1 MRIAVVHDY
10 ADVFRRAP
18 AFARLAGHEVVVST
32 EASCDPAQL
41 VAAVRGCEALVLTQ
55 QRVALTREII
65 AQLPDLKFIAQTGR
79 NTDHLD
85 VAACTE
91 HGIVVSVGRRSS
103 AGPHSTTAEL
113 AWALILAS
121 LRHLPFEAERLRAG
135 HWQSTVGTRLYG
147 RTLGV
152 YAFGHIGAAVAR
164 VGRAFGM
171 DVVCWGREGSLAR
184 AAAEGFAVAA
194 GREAFFAGADVLTL
208 HLPLKAETRGIV
220 TGADLALM
228 KPDALLVNTSR
239 APLIAE
245 GALVEALKRGRPG
258 FAAVDVYEDEPVLG
272 AAHPLLALD
281 NVLCTPHLGY
291 AEQGSLASLYA
302 TAVEQL
308 LAYAAGAPCDVVN
321 PEALGGA

>member
-1 MRIAVVHDY
+1 
-10 ADVFRRAP
+10 
-18 AFARLAGHEVVVST
+18 
-32 EASCDPAQL
+32 
-41 VAAVRGCEALVLTQ
+41 
-55 QRVALTREII
+55 
-65 AQLPDLKFIAQTGR
+65 
-79 NTDHLD
+79 
-85 VAACTE
+85 
-91 HGIVVSVGRRSS
+91 
-103 AGPHSTTAEL
+103 
-113 AWALILAS
+113 
-121 LRHLPFEAERLRAG
+121 
-135 HWQSTVGTRLYG
+135 
-147 RTLGV
+147 
-152 YAFGHIGAAVAR
+152 
-164 VGRAFGM
+164 
-171 DVVCWGREGSLAR
+171 
-184 AAAEGFAVAA
+184 
-194 GREAFFAGADVLTL
+194 VLTL

>member
-10 ADVFRRAP
+10 ADAFRRAP

-32 EASCDPAQL
+32 SAAGGQGGV
-41 VAAVRGCEALVLTQ
+41 VAAAQGCEALVLTQ
-55 QRVALTREII
+55 QRVPLTRAMI
-65 AQLPDLKFIAQTGR
+65 AQLPDLRFVCQTGR
-79 NTDHLD
+79 NLDHVD
-85 VAACTE
+85 VTACAE
-91 HGIVVSVGRRSS
+91 RGIVVSVGRRSS

-121 LRHLPFEAERLRAG
+121 LRQLPYEAARLRGG
-135 HWQSTVGTRLYG
+135 HWQSTAGTRLHG

-184 AAAEGFAVAA
+184 AAAEGFAAA
-194 GREAFFAGADVLTL
+194 PDRASFFAGADVLTL
-208 HLPLKAETRGIV
+208 HLPLKADTRGIV
-220 TGADLALM
+220 TADDLALM

-239 APLIAE
+239 APLIAP
-245 GALVEALKRGRPG
+245 GALAAALRRGRPG
-258 FAAVDVYEDEPVLG
+258 FAAVDVYEDEPVTG
-272 AAHPLLALD
+272 AAHELLALD

-291 AEQGSLASLYA
+291 AETGTLASLYA

-308 LAYAAGAPCDVVN
+308 LAFAAGAPCDVVD
-321 PEALGGA
+321 GAAAG

>member
-32 EASCDPAQL
+32 AAAGGPAGV
-41 VAAVRGCEALVLTQ
+41 VAAAAGCEALVLTQ
-55 QRVALTREII
+55 QRAALTREMI
-65 AQLPDLKFIAQTGR
+65 AQLPDLRFIAQTGR

-85 VAACTE
+85 LAACRE
-91 HGIVVSVGRRSS
+91 RGITVSVGRRSS
-103 AGPHSTTAEL
+103 AGPFSTTAEL
-113 AWALILAS
+113 TWALILAS
-121 LRHLPFEAERLRAG
+121 LRHLPFEAGQLRAG

-171 DVVCWGREGSLAR
+171 EVVCWGREGSLAR
-184 AAAEGFAVAA
+184 AAAEGFAAA
-194 GREAFFAGADVLTL
+194 PDRASFFAGADVLTL

-220 TGADLALM
+220 TAGDLALM

-245 GALVEALKRGRPG
+245 GALVAALGRGRPG
-258 FAAVDVYEDEPVLG
+258 FAAVDVYEDEPVVG
-272 AAHPLLALD
+272 AAHPLLALP

-291 AEQGSLASLYA
+291 AEAGTLASLYA
-302 TAVEQL
+302 TAIDQL
-308 LAYAAGAPCDVVN
+308 LAYAAGAPCDVVE
-321 PEALGGA
+321 P